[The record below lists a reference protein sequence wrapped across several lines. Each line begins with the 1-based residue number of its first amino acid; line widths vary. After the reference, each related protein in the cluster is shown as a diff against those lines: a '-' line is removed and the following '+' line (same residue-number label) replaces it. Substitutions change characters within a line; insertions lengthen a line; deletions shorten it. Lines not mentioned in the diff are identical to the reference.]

1 MDKILVIGFG
11 TMGMGIAYLFLKNG
25 YNVDIWDSISFSEK
39 QTRFKAMLGKDL
51 EKKNI
56 SDEEYDKCLKNISFL
71 EHLKI
76 DESCKLVIEAISEA
90 YEAKLELIE
99 NVNAI
104 LPEKTIFVSNT
115 SSLSINILSEKV
127 SAKQKF
133 LGMHFFNP
141 AYKMKL
147 VELIPTA
154 LTTEAVI
161 DECKRLLIGL
171 SKEVVFVK
179 DSPGFIVN
187 RLLIN
192 NINEA
197 ALLLE
202 NNISTVEEIDK
213 AMKLGAGHPMGP
225 FELADFIGIDICLN
239 ILENFKNSIGNSYKI
254 SSIFYDMVNE
264 KKLGKKTKIG
274 FYKY

>member
-1 MDKILVIGFG
+1 
-11 TMGMGIAYLFLKNG
+11 
-25 YNVDIWDSISFSEK
+25 
-39 QTRFKAMLGKDL
+39 L

-225 FELADFIGIDICLN
+225 FELADFIGVDICLN
-239 ILENFKNSIGNSYKI
+239 ILENFKKSIGDSYKI
-254 SSIFYDMVNE
+254 SSIFYVMVNE
-264 KKLGKKTKIG
+264 KRLGKKTKIG

>member
-1 MDKILVIGFG
+1 
-11 TMGMGIAYLFLKNG
+11 
-25 YNVDIWDSISFSEK
+25 
-39 QTRFKAMLGKDL
+39 
-51 EKKNI
+51 
-56 SDEEYDKCLKNISFL
+56 
-71 EHLKI
+71 
-76 DESCKLVIEAISEA
+76 
-90 YEAKLELIE
+90 
-99 NVNAI
+99 
-104 LPEKTIFVSNT
+104 
-115 SSLSINILSEKV
+115 
-127 SAKQKF
+127 
-133 LGMHFFNP
+133 
-141 AYKMKL
+141 MKL

-225 FELADFIGIDICLN
+225 FELADFIGVDICLN
-239 ILENFKNSIGNSYKI
+239 ILENFKKSIGDSYKI
-254 SSIFYDMVNE
+254 SSIFYAMVNE
-264 KKLGKKTKIG
+264 KRLGKKTKIG